1 MYVRHLHLT
10 CVKCTY
16 RANTKI
22 YVCTSWYKSQSVSP
36 VWSEGTLQTDRLDW
50 HGSESQSGTL
60 VVAVTNKRRNHNNN
74 GSLIVE
80 HFWLVEAPVY
90 ACVWINVTTTT
101 ESRKKHEWLWC
112 KLHCCRCIF
121 WPTPIL
127 ACKTVLVNVNFN
139 NFLKKVQNLI
149 D

>member
-1 MYVRHLHLT
+1 MYVIHLP
-10 CVKCTY
+10 TY
-16 RANTKI
+16 RANSKI
-22 YVCTSWYKSQSVSP
+22 YMRTSWCKSQFVSP
-36 VWSEGTLQTDRLDW
+36 VWSEGSLQTDGLDW

-60 VVAVTNKRRNHNNN
+60 VVAVTNKTRNHNNN

-90 ACVWINVTTTT
+90 AGVWINVTTTT
-101 ESRKKHEWLWC
+101 ESKKKQGWFWC
-112 KLHCCRCIF
+112 KWHYCCRCIF